1 MRSGW
6 RRGVRERG
14 AHPLAR
20 LHTHA
25 PNVSRWRQRRRWW
38 RAESSPTD
46 AKVIRL
52 VDQQAGLGGVPLA
65 AGLGEQAALTLIPT
79 QTPQPQPQPQ
89 PQSMQVSAGVPA
101 LLAPRGLGAAA
112 AGAAR

>member
-52 VDQQAGLGGVPLA
+52 VDQQAGLG
-65 AGLGEQAALTLIPT
+65 EQAALTLIPT
-79 QTPQPQPQPQ
+79 PTPQPQPQPQ